1 MIQCLNF
8 HKLNDLNVTDL
19 KTQME
24 IFQQDFSSQIY
35 ALNEKLDSKDAKI
48 DELKEVIY
56 EKDAKI
62 DMLNDKIDNIL
73 LRLI

>member
-1 MIQCLNF
+1 
-8 HKLNDLNVTDL
+8 
-19 KTQME
+19 ME
-24 IFQQDFSSQIY
+24 IFQQDFSSQIQ
-35 ALNEKLDSKDAKI
+35 AVNVKLDSKDAKI

-73 LRLI
+73 LRLN